1 VVQLLLRANGKQRL
15 GAAIVIAG
23 IVLFMPP
30 AFAGKHASTNPP
42 EQWQMS
48 LEGGRT
54 LTWQRS
60 FHSESEVKP
69 NRGFWNKVVDVIAG
83 EPEFKFLIRPY
94 SIVTDSRGRI
104 IVTDP
109 GADGVHIFDFAQRK
123 YKFIERHGKGA
134 MLAPQCV
141 AVDDRDN
148 IYVTDSNSGEIF
160 VFEPSGKFLRAIG
173 AMKGGEG
180 YFKRPTGIA
189 VDSAAQHIYVTDTLR
204 NQVLMLD
211 MQGTILQTIGK
222 TGDAQGEFNY
232 PTELRL
238 SGANLLVVDAMNFR
252 VQVFDR
258 FGNFQYSVGKLG
270 DSTGAMF
277 RPKAVGLDS
286 EGNLYIAD
294 ALWGVVQ
301 VFNPQ
306 GQLLYYFGSRGT
318 HAGQFQLPAGLFI
331 DRDDRVLVVDSF
343 NRRVQVF
350 QYLGLKS
357 QAVRSGNLEHA
368 PEIPASQAVERNASP
383 GIPATPPADRD
394 SSPGTLAKEAL
405 Q

>member
-1 VVQLLLRANGKQRL
+1 MVQLFLNQNEPGCPTFAKLRWEGNTRL
-15 GAAIVIAG
+15 QAATLIAAIA
-23 IVLFMPP
+23 LFAFP
-30 AFAGKHASTNPP
+30 AFAANPKPSTATP

-48 LEGGRT
+48 LDGGRT

-69 NRGFWNKVVDVIAG
+69 SRGFWNKVVDVIAG
-83 EPEFKFLIRPY
+83 APEFKFLIRPY
-94 SIVTDSRGRI
+94 SIITDSRGRI

-109 GADGVHIFDFAQRK
+109 GADGVHVFDFGQRK
-123 YKFIERHGKGA
+123 YKFIEHRGKGA

-141 AVDDRDN
+141 AVDAHDN
-148 IYVTDSNSGEIF
+148 IYVTDSDSGEIF
-160 VFEPSGKFLRAIG
+160 VFEPSGKFLRTIG

-189 VDSAAQHIYVTDTLR
+189 IDGAAERIYVTDTLR
-204 NQVLMLD
+204 NQVFILD
-211 MQGTILQTIGK
+211 MQGTVLQTIGK
-222 TGDAQGEFNY
+222 NGDAEGEFNF

-258 FGNFQYSVGKLG
+258 FGNFQYSIGKLG
-270 DSTGAMF
+270 DNAGAMF
-277 RPKAVGLDS
+277 RPKAVSVDS
-286 EGNLYIAD
+286 EGDIYIAD

-301 VFNPQ
+301 VFNRQ

-318 HAGQFQLPAGLFI
+318 HAGEFQLPAGLFI
-331 DRDDRVLVVDSF
+331 DHDDRVFVVDSY

-350 QYLGLKS
+350 QYLGRKG
-357 QAVRSGNLEHA
+357 V
-368 PEIPASQAVERNASP
+368 IPSNHPVDQDP
-383 GIPATPPADRD
+383 
-394 SSPGTLAKEAL
+394 SPGTPTKEAL